1 MTDFQKPDQSGK
13 AEGLPRTYTQ
23 HPLSAAFPPM
33 TAEEF
38 QELKDSIDNIGIQNA
53 ITVSDGMV
61 LDGWNRY
68 HACTELG
75 MECPAAELAPGIDA
89 RDFVMAQ
96 NQARRHVTK
105 AQMAMAVTAVYAWKP
120 LGANQH
126 ENRVDTECPPSEM
139 AASATL
145 PSKTTAE
152 LSEISGIHANTIKQA
167 KTVTAQATPAVVDA
181 VKRGELGL
189 PKAAAIAKLPPDQ
202 QAEAISKPLPRTVSV
217 VPPPKS
223 SQPDELA
230 NLEEGDNTLP
240 EGMTEE
246 DFGPTPEEIAEALAH
261 EAAEKAKRE
270 LLEKMIESDDQMA
283 TLFEEA
289 KMLKAQVARLE
300 RYRDELMNKAHA
312 IEQIAKK
319 RDRENLR
326 LRKELDAL
334 RGKGG
339 AQ

>member
-1 MTDFQKPDQSGK
+1 MTQFQKPEQQGQ
-13 AEGLPRTYTQ
+13 AAALPKTYTQ
-23 HPLSAAFPPM
+23 HPLSAAFPAM

-38 QELKDSIDNIGIQNA
+38 QELKDSIEAIGVQNP
-53 ITVSDGMV
+53 ITVADDMV
-61 LDGWNRY
+61 IDGWHRY
-68 HACTELG
+68 SACTQLG
-75 MECPAAELAPGIDA
+75 MDSPVVELAPGIDP

-105 AQMAMAVTAVYAWKP
+105 AQLAMAVTAVYAWKP
-120 LGANQH
+120 VGNPSFSQL
-126 ENRVDTECPPSEM
+126 DTECPIAEN
-139 AASATL
+139 ATL

-152 LSEISGIHANTIKQA
+152 LSEISGVHVNTIKQA

-223 SQPDELA
+223 SQSDEWA
-230 NLEEGDNTLP
+230 TVEEGDYTPP
-240 EGMTEE
+240 EGMTED
-246 DFGPTPEEIAEALAH
+246 DFGPSQEEIAEALAH